1 MVTIRAEK
9 QIDFADVRKVN
20 ERAFGGASE
29 ATLVDALR
37 SAVAPYVSSVAV
49 ENERVI
55 GHIFF
60 SPVSIE
66 NPGTIQLAFGLAP
79 MAVAPDS
86 QQRGVGSLLVRYG
99 LEECRRLDV
108 DIVVVVGHRDYYP
121 RFGFRPAG
129 ELGLKCEYDV
139 APEEFM
145 VLELREGALSGAAAG
160 MVRYHEAFAA
170 A

>member
-1 MVTIRAEK
+1 MVTIRAET
-9 QIDFADVRKVN
+9 QSDFADVRKVN
-20 ERAFGGASE
+20 ESAFGGAGE
-29 ATLVDALR
+29 AALVEALR
-37 SAVAPYVSSVAV
+37 SAVTPYVSLVAV

-60 SPVSIE
+60 SPVTIE
-66 NPGTIQLAFGLAP
+66 NPGAIRRAFGLAP
-79 MAVAPDS
+79 MAVAPES
-86 QQRGVGSLLVRYG
+86 QRSGVGSLLVRRG
-99 LEECRRLDV
+99 LEECQCLDV

-145 VLELREGALSGAAAG
+145 VLELRNGALAG
-160 MVRYHEAFAA
+160 VKGLVKYHETFAA
-170 A
+170 F